1 MKFNTLISLIFL
13 VLVGCAEESSRKIL
27 TCEYSQG
34 DSDWLRIIYVFDTAD
49 FDGENKLAETYT
61 IEEMYSEERGP
72 YSVTSETSIVR
83 YEVTPTTLRF
93 FGEFSSK
100 SKADT
105 ILNRSTLAL
114 STYHD
119 EDDYDGLFVNEGCS
133 LEDYGSGVRI

>member
-1 MKFNTLISLIFL
+1 
-13 VLVGCAEESSRKIL
+13 
-27 TCEYSQG
+27 
-34 DSDWLRIIYVFDTAD
+34 
-49 FDGENKLAETYT
+49 
-61 IEEMYSEERGP
+61 MYSEERGP